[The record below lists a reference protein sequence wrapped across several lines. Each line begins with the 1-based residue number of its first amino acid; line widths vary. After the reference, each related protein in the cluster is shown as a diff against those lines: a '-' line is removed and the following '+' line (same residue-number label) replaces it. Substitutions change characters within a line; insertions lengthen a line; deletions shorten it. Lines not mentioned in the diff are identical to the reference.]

1 MKHWNSIDGRDMEV
15 EISYVIE
22 KKKIRHTPFMWLVRL
37 CVPFLKKLYQ

>member
-22 KKKIRHTPFMWLVRL
+22 KKKYATHLL
-37 CVPFLKKLYQ
+37 CG